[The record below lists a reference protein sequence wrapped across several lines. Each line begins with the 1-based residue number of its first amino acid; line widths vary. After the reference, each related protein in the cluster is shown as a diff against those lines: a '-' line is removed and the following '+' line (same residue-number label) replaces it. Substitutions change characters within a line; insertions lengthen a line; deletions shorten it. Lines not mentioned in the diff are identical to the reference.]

1 VRSLLRPALACL
13 ASAALIGACIAVPEG
28 QGIPTK
34 ITERDDAGPGTIL
47 VDAST
52 ANPQD
57 ARNELAASEPH
68 TVIGVDPPHGP
79 FSGGQRALVRGNG
92 FAPNA
97 RAWFGSAEVPAS
109 DVLRIDATRLQV
121 AVPPGGPGSVPVTVR
136 NGDDD
141 STSRTLEEAY
151 TYDAWFASPSSG
163 PTSGGTIVTLKGKS
177 TSWIAGTAVRFGGTE
192 CQNTEV
198 LSPSEIKCIT
208 PAHAPGT
215 VSIGV
220 RLPGEAIDQVV
231 DDAFVFADSD
241 NGFKG
246 GLSGL
251 ALSGTMQVAAFNNY
265 TGDAVSGA
273 TVILGDS
280 LGASLQKK
288 TDAAGIA
295 VFSDTALVG
304 KRSVTIAKTCYEPT
318 TFVDVPVDTVTAYLN
333 PIMSPACGA
342 DGGDIPPVGG
352 KGSTPSVIKGQL
364 VWFGGNEFKRAPW
377 TNVPAPK
384 SDNEKQVAYLF
395 VPSSDPTAGFYLPD
409 QTSAITPD
417 ADGTIGYSFTY
428 STYPGNVTLYAL
440 AGLENR
446 SVSPATFIPY
456 AFGLVR
462 GISTVPGQATEDVF
476 IQMNKVLDQA
486 ISLTVA
492 PPVPGPKGPE
502 RVNASVSVQIGSEGY
517 ALFPNARRSIP
528 IATQIPLQFVG
539 LPGLDGILA
548 GSMFVASATAAT
560 GANEGPPLSVVGS
573 YMTNDAS
580 QQIAI
585 DGFVQ
590 VPVLETPQ
598 PGTKFDGKH
607 ISFKT
612 APGATSID
620 VSVIK
625 LTAGAGLVEWLIS
638 VPPGKTS
645 VELPDLASLGMGLTP
660 GPVDI
665 AIYCGHVQP
674 FDYGS
679 LVYRQLGSR
688 GWSAYAYDVFH
699 VHY

>member
-1 VRSLLRPALACL
+1 M
-13 ASAALIGACIAVPEG
+13 PEG

-34 ITERDDAGPGTIL
+34 LTDQDDSGPGTIQ
-47 VDAST
+47 VDSSA
-52 ANPQD
+52 AGQD
-57 ARNELAASEPH
+57 AKNDLAVSEPH
-68 TVIGVDPPHGP
+68 MVIGVDPPHGP

-92 FAPNA
+92 FAPDA
-97 RAWFGSAEVPAS
+97 RVWFAEAEVPTA

-121 AVPPGGPGSVPVTVR
+121 AVPPGGPGPVAVTVR
-136 NGDDD
+136 NGDDE
-141 STSRTLEEAY
+141 STSRTLQDAY
-151 TYDAWFASPSSG
+151 AYDAWFASPSSG

-177 TSWIAGTAVRFGGTE
+177 TSWLTGTIVRFGGTE
-192 CQNTEV
+192 CQTTEV
-198 LSPSEIKCIT
+198 LSETEIRCTT

-215 VSIGV
+215 VSVAI
-220 RLPGEAIDQVV
+220 RLPGEESGQIV

-251 ALSGTMQVAAFNNY
+251 PLSGAMQVAAFNNY
-265 TGDAVSGA
+265 TGDPVSGA

-280 LGASLQKK
+280 LGAALQKK

-295 VFSDTALVG
+295 VFNDTALVG

-333 PIMSPACGA
+333 PIMSPDCGA

-352 KGSTPSVIKGQL
+352 KGSSPGVLKGQL
-364 VWFGGNEFKRAPW
+364 VWYGGNEFKRAPW
-377 TNVPAPK
+377 NNVPAPK
-384 SDNEKQVAYLF
+384 SDNEKQVAYVF
-395 VPSSDPTAGFYLPD
+395 VPSSDPAGEFYLPD
-409 QTSAITPD
+409 QSSAVTPD
-417 ADGTIGYSFTY
+417 ADGTIGYSFSY
-428 STYPGNVTLYAL
+428 SAYPGNITLYAL

-446 SVSPATFIPY
+446 NVSPATFTPY

-462 GISTVPGQATEDVF
+462 GISTLPGEATEDVF
-476 IQMNKVLDQA
+476 IPMTKVLDQA
-486 ISLTVA
+486 VSLTIA
-492 PPVPGPKGPE
+492 PPVPGPKGPD
-502 RVNASVSVQIGSEGY
+502 RVNASVSVQLGSEGY
-517 ALFPNARRSIP
+517 ALFPNAARSVP

-539 LPGLDGILA
+539 LPGLDGMLS

-573 YMTNDAS
+573 YVTNDAS
-580 QQIAI
+580 QQVAI

-590 VPVLETPQ
+590 VPVIETPL
-598 PGTKFDGKH
+598 PGTQFDGKH

-645 VELPDLASLGMGLTP
+645 VELPDLASIGLGLIP
-660 GPVDI
+660 GPIDI

-674 FDYGS
+674 FDYGT